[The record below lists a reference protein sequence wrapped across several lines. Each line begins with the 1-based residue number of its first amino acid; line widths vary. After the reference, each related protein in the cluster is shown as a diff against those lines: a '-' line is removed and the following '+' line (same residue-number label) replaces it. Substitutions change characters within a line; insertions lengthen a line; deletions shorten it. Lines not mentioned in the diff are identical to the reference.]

1 MDLDPSLRL
10 RLVDTILTT
19 SIYIASRILS
29 QHPMHG
35 VMVILDDVIAS
46 TTTCMINTSLSIDCH
61 GAIDPGPRASS
72 RLMDSWA
79 GWNVREWVYANSFC
93 STGTRTACKV
103 GRRVL
108 TFFFVRGIF
117 LLL

>member
-1 MDLDPSLRL
+1 MDLHPSL

-19 SIYIASRILS
+19 TIDIASGILS
-29 QHPMHG
+29 QHPMNG

-46 TTTCMINTSLSIDCH
+46 TTTCMINISLSIDCH

-93 STGTRTACKV
+93 STGTSVKSDV
-103 GRRVL
+103 G
-108 TFFFVRGIF
+108 F
-117 LLL
+117 